1 MKNEKRIDRNQVL
14 AELEALPVGEVVALH
29 RFLICKIFTPLGEV
43 HYNRFNEAGEYL
55 SQNYLGE
62 MADKI
67 CASVQT
73 V

>member
-1 MKNEKRIDRNQVL
+1 MKSAFNRSEII
-14 AELEALPVGEVVALH
+14 AELEALPSGEMVKIH
-29 RFLICKIFTPLGEV
+29 GFRICKMLTPLGET

-55 SQNYLGE
+55 SQNHLGE

-73 V
+73 A